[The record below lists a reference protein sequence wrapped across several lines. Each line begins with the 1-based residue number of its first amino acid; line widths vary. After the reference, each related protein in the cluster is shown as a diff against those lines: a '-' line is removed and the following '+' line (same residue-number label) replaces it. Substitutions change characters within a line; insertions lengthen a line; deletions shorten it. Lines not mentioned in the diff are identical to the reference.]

1 VVKADL
7 GRGTL
12 RSPEPPG
19 GADVLIVGAG
29 VIGCA
34 LARELVG
41 RGAAVT
47 VIERGEPGAEASGAA
62 AGLLA
67 PQAEGLPRGP
77 FFDLALESRCL
88 YPAWTAELSEESRME
103 VGYRRAGILRC
114 ALPGGV
120 SDRDAFEWQRRDGL
134 AVEEKDA
141 GEIAAMTGGSV
152 SGEIREGIFFPDEA
166 VVDSRRLTRAL
177 RIAAERR
184 GVAFAIRRTG
194 LRMLVRGGRCA
205 GVETDQGPMGAAQ
218 VVNAAGAWASFDPAF
233 PVPVEPVHGQI
244 VEVESPAPAL
254 SAVVQSEDVY
264 VVPRG
269 GSWLLGS
276 TAERIGFEKRVTA
289 GAVARLLAAGARL
302 LPAIEGATFLRA
314 WSGLRPGTPDG
325 LPVLGR
331 GPLPG
336 LFLATGHFRNGILLA
351 PVTALAVADEL
362 AGAGTRDLAPFSI
375 LRFAEPPSTGSI
387 SGPAGQPAR
396 IESVSISRRD

>member
-1 VVKADL
+1 
-7 GRGTL
+7 L
-12 RSPEPPG
+12 RSPEPPA

-34 LARELVG
+34 LARELAG

-47 VIERGEPGAEASGAA
+47 VIERGEPGSEASWAA
-62 AGLLA
+62 AGMLA
-67 PQAEGLPRGP
+67 PQAEGLARGP
-77 FFDLALESRCL
+77 FFDLALESRGL
-88 YPAWTAELSEESRME
+88 YPAWTAKLTEESGMD

-114 ALPGGV
+114 VLPGGV
-120 SDRDAFEWQRRDGL
+120 FDRDVFEWQGRDGL
-134 AVEEKDA
+134 AVEVKDA

-152 SGEIREGIFFPDEA
+152 SREIREGIFFPDDA
-166 VVDSRRLTRAL
+166 VVDNRRLTMAL

-184 GVAFAIRRTG
+184 RVAFAIRRTASR
-194 LRMLVRGGRCA
+194 LLVRGGRCA
-205 GVETDQGPMGAAQ
+205 GVETDQGTMEAAQ

-244 VEVESPAPAL
+244 VEVESPAPAVA
-254 SAVVQSEDVY
+254 AVVESEDVY

-289 GAVARLLAAGARL
+289 GAVARLLAAATRL
-302 LPAIEGATFLRA
+302 LPALEGAAFLRA

-331 GPLPG
+331 GALPG

-351 PVTALAVADEL
+351 PVTALALADEL
-362 AGAGTRDLAPFSI
+362 AGAGARDLTPFAIS
-375 LRFAEPPSTGSI
+375 RFEERPSPGSI
-387 SGPAGQPAR
+387 SGRAGQPAR
-396 IESVSISRRD
+396 IEPVSISRRD

>member
-1 VVKADL
+1 
-7 GRGTL
+7 
-12 RSPEPPG
+12 
-19 GADVLIVGAG
+19 
-29 VIGCA
+29 
-34 LARELVG
+34 
-41 RGAAVT
+41 
-47 VIERGEPGAEASGAA
+47 
-62 AGLLA
+62 
-67 PQAEGLPRGP
+67 
-77 FFDLALESRCL
+77 
-88 YPAWTAELSEESRME
+88 
-103 VGYRRAGILRC
+103 
-114 ALPGGV
+114 V
-120 SDRDAFEWQRRDGL
+120 SSQ
-134 AVEEKDA
+134 
-141 GEIAAMTGGSV
+141 
-152 SGEIREGIFFPDEA
+152 IREGIFYPDDA
-166 VVDSRRLTRAL
+166 VVDAGRLTLAL

-194 LRMLVRGGRCA
+194 LRLLVRGGRCA
-205 GVETDQGPMGAAQ
+205 GVETDQGPIEAGR

-233 PVPVEPVHGQI
+233 PMPVEPVHGQI

-254 SAVVQSEDVY
+254 SAVVESEDVY

-289 GAVARLLAAGARL
+289 GAVARLLAAATRL
-302 LPAIEGATFLRA
+302 FPALEGAAFLRA

-351 PVTALAVADEL
+351 PVTALALADL
-362 AGAGTRDLAPFSI
+362 LTGSSGRDLTPFSI
-375 LRFAEPPSTGSI
+375 FRFAQPPPPGSV

>member
-1 VVKADL
+1 
-7 GRGTL
+7 L
-12 RSPEPPG
+12 RSPD

-29 VIGCA
+29 VIGCS
-34 LARELVG
+34 LARELAG
-41 RGAAVT
+41 RGLSVT
-47 VIERGEPGAEASGAA
+47 VIERGEPGGEASSAA

-67 PQAEGLPRGP
+67 PQAEGLGRGP
-77 FFDLALESRCL
+77 FLDLALESRGL
-88 YPAWTAELSEESRME
+88 YPAWTAKLVEESRME

-114 ALPGGV
+114 VLPGGV
-120 SDRDAFEWQRRDGL
+120 ADRDAVRRQRRDGL

-141 GEIAAMTGGSV
+141 AEIAAMTGGSV
-152 SGEIREGIFFPDEA
+152 SSQIREGIFFPDDA
-166 VVDSRRLTRAL
+166 VVDAGRLTLAL

-194 LRMLVRGGRCA
+194 LRLLVRGGRCA
-205 GVETDQGPMGAAQ
+205 GVETDQGPIEAGR

-233 PVPVEPVHGQI
+233 PMPVEPVHGQI

-254 SAVVQSEDVY
+254 SAVVESEDVY

-289 GAVARLLAAGARL
+289 GAVARLLAAATRL
-302 LPAIEGATFLRA
+302 FPALEGAAFLRA

-351 PVTALAVADEL
+351 PVTALALADL
-362 AGAGTRDLAPFSI
+362 LTGSSGRDLTPFSI
-375 LRFAEPPSTGSI
+375 LRFAQPPPPGSV

>member
-1 VVKADL
+1 MRADL
-7 GRGTL
+7 GQRTL
-12 RSPEPPG
+12 RSSD

-29 VIGCA
+29 VIGCS
-34 LARELVG
+34 LARELAG
-41 RGAAVT
+41 RGLSVT
-47 VIERGEPGAEASGAA
+47 VIERGEPGGEASSAA

-67 PQAEGLPRGP
+67 PQAEGLARGP
-77 FFDLALESRCL
+77 FLDLALESRGL
-88 YPAWTAELSEESRME
+88 YPAWTAKLVEESRME

-114 ALPGGV
+114 VLPGGV
-120 SDRDAFEWQRRDGL
+120 ADRDAVRRQRRDGL

-141 GEIAAMTGGSV
+141 AEIAAMTGGSV
-152 SGEIREGIFFPDEA
+152 SSQIREGIFFPDDA
-166 VVDSRRLTRAL
+166 VVDAGRLTLAL

-194 LRMLVRGGRCA
+194 LRLLVRGGRCA
-205 GVETDQGPMGAAQ
+205 GVETDQGPIEAGR

-244 VEVESPAPAL
+244 VEVASPAPAL
-254 SAVVQSEDVY
+254 SAVIESEDVY

-289 GAVARLLAAGARL
+289 GAVARLLAAATRL
-302 LPAIEGATFLRA
+302 IPALEGAAFLRA

-351 PVTALAVADEL
+351 PVTALALADL
-362 AGAGTRDLAPFSI
+362 LTGSGGRDLTPFSI
-375 LRFAEPPSTGSI
+375 LRFAQPPPGSI